1 MTKKKTLTDQVKEIN
16 GFIQRLEHRLYK
28 VEEVTRDSADNKYWR
43 TMHAGIDANGN
54 VFKGKKAKI
63 EHKIFLNGEVV
74 LLNHVALEREIKY
87 LHEKFKDHEIT
98 LGDIQHTVI
107 KNDDYAYKNRSILR
121 EIIDGRHVDCIEYVG
136 HLLDKHEREYHCEDQ
151 AKEDSE
157 KEDKIKNLRKVKS
170 YLYSHTI
177 TIIRDNLM
185 DKDILKAFCEV
196 LDFAEELINKEKN
209 D

>member
-16 GFIQRLEHRLYK
+16 GFIQRLEHRLYR
-28 VEEVTRDSADNKYWR
+28 VEEVTRDSDDNKYWR
-43 TMHAGIDANGN
+43 TMHAGVDANGN
-54 VFKGKKAKI
+54 VFKGKKAK
-63 EHKIFLNGEVV
+63 NGVPA

-98 LGDIQHTVI
+98 LGNMQHREVKNIDSAQHDRAILGKKI
-107 KNDDYAYKNRSILR
+107 KDSY
-121 EIIDGRHVDCIEYVG
+121 IECVHYVG
-136 HLLDKHEREYHCEDQ
+136 QRMDIHERECHCEDQ
-151 AKEDSE
+151 SKEDSE
-157 KEDKIKNLRKVKS
+157 KEDQIKNLRKVKS

-177 TIIRDNLM
+177 TIIRDDLM